1 MKSQLEALEEVMKN
15 LKILVLTVSLV
26 LLFVIVSCSDKVT
39 EKATTDSK
47 NLPPYASTEEL
58 DELTKSSENIV
69 NYKVART
76 LGLIEIQ
83 NFLES
88 CSWSPSATLTETPI
102 VIYSI
107 NDTPEYYEF
116 HVIDNGKIAGYVTC
130 IADKRLG
137 DPIQYISRDR
147 KIYNLDA
154 NTTKSLKQAKVRI
167 YSNGYPNVSVL
178 SDIEVKAKLA
188 TKEAIK
194 TEEEMLEE
202 WVNGFTDE
210 DLAEIGATREDM
222 KKAYYNG
229 QKQEEERLENL
240 WKLIDQAENDIIK
253 TTDDMIISS
262 ANSTAKTPIYYET
275 EVFVLESWN
284 HPSIS
289 LGDIHGPCG
298 PTALLQALKGFCTE
312 SELGLFDVS
321 DYDELVKRC
330 ESIWDMSKVQPTTY
344 SGLKKGL
351 EKITNN
357 KITLTYDWYCFWYGI
372 NFEHIKNEL
381 KENELPI
388 LSLRGFRTAWIA
400 DWFKDQWHYR
410 NIIGTA
416 ERKYMENKRFLWWTW
431 ISYGSDKYYLVVDN
445 SYDANQSTKVGVVT
459 NSSFDSMM
467 EKYEDDA
474 SHCKFWETASCG
486 QLSHYPYKLK

>member
-1 MKSQLEALEEVMKN
+1 M
-15 LKILVLTVSLV
+15 
-26 LLFVIVSCSDKVT
+26 
-39 EKATTDSK
+39 
-47 NLPPYASTEEL
+47 
-58 DELTKSSENIV
+58 
-69 NYKVART
+69 
-76 LGLIEIQ
+76 Q

-88 CSWSPSATLTETPI
+88 CSWSPSATLTETPV

-107 NDTPEYYEF
+107 NDTPEFYEF
-116 HVIDNGKIAGYVTC
+116 HVIDNGEIAGYVTC

-154 NTTKSLKQAKVRI
+154 NTTKSLKQSKVRI

-178 SDIEVKAKLA
+178 SDSEVKAKLA

-194 TEEEMLEE
+194 TEEEMLDE
-202 WVNGFTDE
+202 WVNSFTDE

-240 WKLIDQAENDIIK
+240 WSLIDEAENDIIK
-253 TTDDMIISS
+253 TTDDMIISPT
-262 ANSTAKTPIYYET
+262 NSTTKAPIYYET

-289 LGDIHGPCG
+289 YDGMYGPCG
-298 PTALLQALKGFCTE
+298 PTALLQAMKGFCTQYPPE
-312 SELGLFDVS
+312 TFGVK
-321 DYDELVKRC
+321 DYYEIEEIC
-330 ESIWDMSKVQPTTY
+330 NNIWDMNKVQITTY
-344 SGLKKGL
+344 SGLKNGL
-351 EKITNN
+351 EKMANN
-357 KITLTYDWYCFWYGI
+357 KVTLTYGWYCFWYGL

-388 LSLRGFRTAWIA
+388 LSLRGFRTPWVW
-400 DWFKDQWHYR
+400 DWFTDQWHYR

-431 ISYGSDKYYLVVDN
+431 TSYGIDKYYLMVDN
-445 SYDANQSTKVGVVT
+445 GSDANNSTKVGIVI
-459 NSSFDSMM
+459 NSSFDPTM
-467 EKYEDDA
+467 KTYDDDDT
-474 SHCKFWETASCG
+474 HHKFWETSSFG
-486 QLSHYPYKLK
+486 QLGHYPYKLNK